1 MPAPTLVLSLSQGVL
16 EGLIASVYLPEITLG
31 LMWIGEKVHNAKRE
45 WSTSSVA
52 KMVTEQTMSKEET
65 FQDLSLD
72 PPSGKQ
78 DLWRWLYTELRSA
91 ILDGRLKP
99 GARMPSSRSL
109 GRQYSLSRG
118 TVVEAFDQL
127 QAEGYTHTEVG
138 SGTYVASGVPDGLM
152 STTRK
157 PAALALPASKAAFS
171 KRAVPFLK
179 NVEVLPAS
187 HSIGKA
193 FRAYEPAIDLF
204 PTDLWARVASRVLRR
219 APRSLYGQGNAA
231 GYQPLRRAIAKY
243 VGASRGVRCS
253 WEQIIVTSGTQQ
265 ALDLLGRFL
274 LDPKDQ
280 VWMEDPG
287 YSGALQTLRTTGARI
302 VPVPVDEDGLIVK
315 KGRKL
320 APKAK
325 LAYVTPANQF
335 PMGVTMSADRRLE
348 LIQWAASANA
358 WIIEDDYDAEYRYSG
373 HPVSSLHALDGSGCV
388 IYVGTFTKM
397 LFNALRV
404 GFMILPGRLVEPFV
418 SARSFVDRH
427 PPTLDQAILAEFITE
442 GHFGH
447 HLRRMRQTY
456 SERIDVLKTAADKH
470 LNGVLD
476 VVHAGAGV
484 RTLGWLKTWSS
495 DHDAALQARKLG
507 LEVEPLSIFTTKYE
521 QPPALMLGFASCKP
535 AELRRG
541 VSVLAIALR
550 SR

>member
-1 MPAPTLVLSLSQGVL
+1 MQRGNGPLRQLRGWS
-16 EGLIASVYLPEITLG
+16 
-31 LMWIGEKVHNAKRE
+31 AKQ
-45 WSTSSVA
+45 A
-52 KMVTEQTMSKEET
+52 MSKEET

-78 DLWRWLYTELRSA
+78 DLWRWLYTELRNA

-99 GARMPSSRSL
+99 GARMPSTRSL
-109 GRQYSLSRG
+109 GKQYSLSRG

-127 QAEGYTHTEVG
+127 QAEGYTRTEVG

-171 KRAVPFLK
+171 KRAFQFLK
-179 NVEVLPAS
+179 DVEVLPAS

-219 APRSLYGQGNAA
+219 APRSLYGHGNAA
-231 GYQPLRRAIAKY
+231 GYQPLRRAIAEY

-274 LDPKDQ
+274 LDPNDQ

-287 YSGALQTLRTTGARI
+287 YSGALQALRATSARI
-302 VPVPVDEDGLIVK
+302 VPVPVDGDGIIVK
-315 KGRKL
+315 AGRKI

-348 LIQWAASANA
+348 LIQ
-358 WIIEDDYDAEYRYSG
+358 
-373 HPVSSLHALDGSGCV
+373 L
-388 IYVGTFTKM
+388 
-397 LFNALRV
+397 
-404 GFMILPGRLVEPFV
+404 GRQ
-418 SARSFVDRH
+418 R
-427 PPTLDQAILAEFITE
+427 
-442 GHFGH
+442 
-447 HLRRMRQTY
+447 
-456 SERIDVLKTAADKH
+456 
-470 LNGVLD
+470 
-476 VVHAGAGV
+476 
-484 RTLGWLKTWSS
+484 
-495 DHDAALQARKLG
+495 
-507 LEVEPLSIFTTKYE
+507 
-521 QPPALMLGFASCKP
+521 
-535 AELRRG
+535 
-541 VSVLAIALR
+541 
-550 SR
+550 